1 MKKGVMKTVFGEE
14 NRKSI
19 IDEVLAYTPNE
30 DIYEARMCEA
40 LLKELTEL
48 HQCKKY
54 SVFHKKLYDLFG
66 EQLEEE
72 NFVKWLTDKMNI
84 RKARFIE
91 SVNDWKLKGYQ

>member
-1 MKKGVMKTVFGEE
+1 MKTVFRKE
-14 NRKSI
+14 NRKLI

-54 SVFHKKLYDLFG
+54 SVFHKKTLRL
-66 EQLEEE
+66 
-72 NFVKWLTDKMNI
+72 VRRTI
-84 RKARFIE
+84 RRRE
-91 SVNDWKLKGYQ
+91 LC